1 MKNIKISDDIEI
13 SNRLDEYI
21 LKGLEDGIEIKNS
34 INSNNVDSTK
44 NNKIKY
50 LKTAMLVSI
59 VSGATITGVYA
70 IDKVIDYFKY
80 NKDSIYKYEEEK
92 MQQHVQV
99 VDKSKKHDGV
109 EFRLDTVVSDDSY
122 IIVNYTVISDKKIS
136 ELENGEE
143 LQKNVSMANPFVR
156 LLKGNKEVF
165 EGIWN
170 RKGLEY

>member
-34 INSNNVDSTK
+34 INSNDVDSTK

-70 IDKVIDYFKY
+70 VDKVIDYFKSVLA
-80 NKDSIYKYEEEK
+80 K
-92 MQQHVQV
+92 
-99 VDKSKKHDGV
+99 
-109 EFRLDTVVSDDSY
+109 
-122 IIVNYTVISDKKIS
+122 
-136 ELENGEE
+136 
-143 LQKNVSMANPFVR
+143 
-156 LLKGNKEVF
+156 
-165 EGIWN
+165 
-170 RKGLEY
+170 

>member
-1 MKNIKISDDIEI
+1 MKDIKISDNIEI

-70 IDKVIDYFKY
+70 VDKVIDYFKY
-80 NKDSIYKYEEEK
+80 NKD
-92 MQQHVQV
+92 
-99 VDKSKKHDGV
+99 
-109 EFRLDTVVSDDSY
+109 
-122 IIVNYTVISDKKIS
+122 
-136 ELENGEE
+136 
-143 LQKNVSMANPFVR
+143 
-156 LLKGNKEVF
+156 
-165 EGIWN
+165 
-170 RKGLEY
+170 

>member
-99 VDKSKKHDGV
+99 VDRKS
-109 EFRLDTVVSDDSY
+109 VV
-122 IIVNYTVISDKKIS
+122 
-136 ELENGEE
+136 
-143 LQKNVSMANPFVR
+143 
-156 LLKGNKEVF
+156 
-165 EGIWN
+165 
-170 RKGLEY
+170 